1 MVRMND
7 CEYNQSSLIQLS
19 PFIHQVGGHSSMF
32 QYDKNTICKLLAPA
46 ELDFYQSMPDSLKKF
61 TPEFRGIVTVQY
73 CEDESGYIKL
83 IARPQTTSLENE
95 SVSNE
100 QDISLTNDQQSSDNT
115 LRKSVQLRCSKDG
128 SIDYSNSLGVDI
140 VNYEQ
145 GKTTMSTINPWSLQ
159 LCKKQAEKLH
169 RQFIGDENGTV
180 SQQYILLE
188 NVTARF
194 HNPCILDLKMGR
206 RQYADMDSDKK
217 RQSKMRK
224 CELST
229 SSKLGVRLCGMQV
242 YQLDS
247 NRYKFT
253 DKYRGRMLTID
264 EFRSSLVQ
272 YFDNGRTQR
281 FDIISDIIERL
292 ESLYT
297 IINSLV
303 KYRFYSGSLLI
314 VYDGSLHSKLT
325 DVRMIDFAH
334 TIYDTATTTTTTT
347 TNDDLSNI
355 HPGPDKGYLL
365 GLESLIGYFHEILNN
380 NEKNTT
386 RIKTEN

>member
-7 CEYNQSSLIQLS
+7 CEYNQSSWVQLS
-19 PFIHQVGGHSSMF
+19 PFVHQVGGHSSMF
-32 QYDKNTICKLLAPA
+32 QYDKNTLCKLLAPP
-46 ELDFYQSMPDSLKKF
+46 ELDFYQSIPDSLKKF

-83 IARPQTTSLENE
+83 VARPQTTSLENE
-95 SVSNE
+95 SISNE
-100 QDISLTNDQQSSDNT
+100 QDISLTNDQQSSDNIS
-115 LRKSVQLRCSKDG
+115 RKSVQLRCSKDG

-140 VNYEQ
+140 ANYEQ
-145 GKTTMSTINPWSLQ
+145 GKITMSVINPWSLQ

-169 RQFIGDENGTV
+169 QQFIGDENVTV
-180 SQQYILLE
+180 SQK

-194 HNPCILDLKMGR
+194 HNPCILDLKMGK
-206 RQYADMDSDKK
+206 RQHADIDSDKK
-217 RQSKMRK
+217 RQSKIQK

-242 YQLDS
+242 YQIDNS
-247 NRYKFT
+247 RYKFT
-253 DKYRGRMLTID
+253 DKYRGRMLTVD

-281 FDIISDIIERL
+281 FDVVPEIIQRL
-292 ESLYT
+292 ESLYI

-303 KYRFYSGSLLI
+303 KCRFYSGSLLI
-314 VYDGSLHSKLT
+314 VYDGSLQSKLI

-334 TIYDTATTTTTTT
+334 TICGTT
-347 TNDDLSNI
+347 TNDDSSNNNVD
-355 HPGPDKGYLL
+355 PDRGYLH
-365 GLESLIGYFHEILNN
+365 GLESLIGIFREILNN
-380 NEKNTT
+380 DGKHIVGTET
-386 RIKTEN
+386 RKES